1 MKVIDAN
8 TFVNSFK
15 IKPDKSLSFL
25 LGAGASVSSNIPS
38 GGQMVWDFKRTLYC
52 TDNNIRTSLYGDLSK
67 ENVQKE
73 IQSYFDGRGGYPELW
88 SPEEYSF
95 YFEKCYPSRSDREYY
110 IRNKVRDIKP
120 SLGYL
125 CMGELI
131 VNGKIDLVST
141 TNFDDLVQAG
151 VHSINPGFSIK
162 TISSAVSN
170 SVGFALNEGFPNIIK
185 LHGDYLFD
193 KLKNTE
199 SELQKLEDKIADIW
213 KTSIKQNGLIV
224 IGYAGND
231 NSVMSVLE
239 ELINEGGIKKGVYW
253 CKPRG
258 SKLSIRACKFMENAC
273 NVNEQS
279 AVVEIDGFD
288 DLMYSLYLAM
298 NLENTNIYELWKGHD
313 KKQEILYDAIG
324 RHTASAI
331 TNALP
336 AIQFPRK
343 CYAFSSNITTWKEL
357 RAITNNSCVAILH
370 KGKVWALGS
379 KNGILEAFADKNISD
394 IEEMDIPIYMMKLE
408 HSDVIGMFY
417 EIIENNL
424 LSKGLSSFGK
434 NKYFDINSRRLRNGY
449 FVYDAIKIALS
460 FVEDNVVMKL
470 LPTVHVLKSD
480 GSQLDRFAYQN
491 IVNNEMS
498 TLYNK
503 QMNEKVEIWVQ
514 KLSTNRKLIFELGNA
529 IVEFST
535 QRIRFAGT
543 GSIDKCYQAKETEL
557 AFDYENDSCIA
568 VNQLKG
574 LINYGPLE
582 SYANRSVRLAV
593 LSPRECAADIWR
605 HLNELNKHHATT
617 LKQDKAFLPEYIG
630 FQDVFR
636 CGLDIPNGDDTKRFM
651 GYSLSEALKTSA
663 QEFFNGICRY
673 IDVMEREKH
682 EFDVLVIY
690 IPNRLSKMRELK
702 NENVYFDLHDSLKIY
717 CAGKGIVTQIIE
729 ERSVHTNSDMAKIMW
744 GLSTAIYT
752 KAVGKLWK
760 PKMTRYDTAYIGLS
774 YVQSIKNNEKISIGC
789 SQLFDS
795 EGNGMELYLRP
806 LKDPQIIQK
815 NPYMRSGDACRL
827 MNNLKRIY
835 DESVPLHKLNR
846 IVIHKTTHFTKE
858 EMEGIT
864 KGLAGV
870 DNIELLQIQEFSAWR
885 AIRFQNDVATPFP
898 IQRGTVIPLD
908 KDTFLIWTHGSVQ
921 HDELAGKNLNYYKNG
936 RGIPA
941 PLLVKRFMGKSS
953 ALELVNEILMLTKM
967 NWNSGDGLYKIL
979 PVTLDFA
986 KTLSRVAKQDLVVYD
1001 RPYDFRY
1008 FM

>member
-15 IKPDKSLSFL
+15 IKPDKSMSFL

-253 CKPRG
+253 CKLRG

-298 NLENTNIYELWKGHD
+298 NLENTNIDELWKGHD

-331 TNALP
+331 TNALS

-343 CYAFSSNITTWKEL
+343 CYVFSSNITTWKEL

-370 KGKVWALGS
+370 KEKVWALGS
-379 KNGILEAFADKNISD
+379 KNGILEAFADKIISD

-434 NKYFDINSRRLRNGY
+434 NKYFDRNSRRLRNGY

-460 FVEDNVVMKL
+460 FVEDNVVINL

-529 IVEFST
+529 ILEFST

-636 CGLDIPNGDDTKRFM
+636 CGLNIPNGNDTKRFK
-651 GYSLSEALKTSA
+651 GYSLSDALKASA
-663 QEFFNGICRY
+663 EEFFNGICRY

-690 IPNRLSKMRELK
+690 IPNQLSKMRELK

-729 ERSVHTNSDMAKIMW
+729 ERSVHTNSDMAKIM
-744 GLSTAIYT
+744 
-752 KAVGKLWK
+752 
-760 PKMTRYDTAYIGLS
+760 
-774 YVQSIKNNEKISIGC
+774 
-789 SQLFDS
+789 
-795 EGNGMELYLRP
+795 
-806 LKDPQIIQK
+806 
-815 NPYMRSGDACRL
+815 
-827 MNNLKRIY
+827 
-835 DESVPLHKLNR
+835 
-846 IVIHKTTHFTKE
+846 
-858 EMEGIT
+858 
-864 KGLAGV
+864 
-870 DNIELLQIQEFSAWR
+870 
-885 AIRFQNDVATPFP
+885 
-898 IQRGTVIPLD
+898 
-908 KDTFLIWTHGSVQ
+908 
-921 HDELAGKNLNYYKNG
+921 
-936 RGIPA
+936 
-941 PLLVKRFMGKSS
+941 
-953 ALELVNEILMLTKM
+953 
-967 NWNSGDGLYKIL
+967 
-979 PVTLDFA
+979 
-986 KTLSRVAKQDLVVYD
+986 
-1001 RPYDFRY
+1001 
-1008 FM
+1008 